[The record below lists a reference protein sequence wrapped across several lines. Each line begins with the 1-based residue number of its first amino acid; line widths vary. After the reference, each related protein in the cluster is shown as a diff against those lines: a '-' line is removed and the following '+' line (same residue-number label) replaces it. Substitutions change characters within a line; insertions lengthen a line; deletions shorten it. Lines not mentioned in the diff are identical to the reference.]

1 MTTIETTVVVDE
13 RTCMATTAA
22 DPWSVDAKP

>member
-1 MTTIETTVVVDE
+1 MKTIETMVVVDE

-22 DPWSVDAKP
+22 DPWFVDTKP